1 MKLPASLAELHKCW
15 KTTLLLAGAAVLAV
29 SCASPPPSSD
39 EAVDVNDDVR
49 SAIAAEGE
57 IVLAQMNW
65 TNQQVNTEMARR
77 VLTAIG
83 ANVTVQALDDT
94 TVFAAMAETDN
105 MVDMVVFRPTAQKFW
120 DEFITEKK
128 TVTQIGDTG
137 YETVEGWYV
146 PTYVIEGDSARGIEP
161 VCPGLPD
168 YRAIN
173 DCAAAFATPSTD
185 GKARYLAGD
194 PAWEPLFGDKERIQ
208 NLGLNVTQEYA
219 GSEAALVAEFKRA
232 LDRGEPVMGLM
243 WNPHMLF
250 AKYDLTLVDMPPY
263 SDECWGTTYAC
274 AWEMASNSIVASA
287 DFAAGHPV
295 ATKLFEGYSLSA
307 DQNNEIMLRIEEEG
321 LTVEEAV
328 DQWMTANESVWQSWI
343 PASV

>member
-1 MKLPASLAELHKCW
+1 MKISSNLAGLQKWC
-15 KTTLLLAGAAVLAV
+15 KRTLLLIFAAALAA
-29 SCASPPPSSD
+29 SCASPSKSSD
-39 EAVDVNDDVR
+39 DAVDVGKDVR
-49 SAIAAEGE
+49 SAIASEGE
-57 IVLAQMNW
+57 IVLAKMNW
-65 TNQQVNTEMARR
+65 TNQMVNTEMARR
-77 VLTAIG
+77 VLTAMG

-94 TVFAAMAETDN
+94 TVFAAMAKSDN

-120 DEFITEKK
+120 DEYVTEQK
-128 TVTQIGDTG
+128 TVAQIGETG

-146 PTYVIEGDSARGIEP
+146 PTYVIEGDSERGIEP

-194 PAWEPLFGDKERIQ
+194 PAWEPLFGDKERIK
-208 NLGLNVTQEYA
+208 NLGLNVMQEYA
-219 GSEAALVAEFKRA
+219 GSEASLVAEFKRA

-250 AKYDLTLVDMPPY
+250 AKYDLTLVEMPSY
-263 SDECWGTTYAC
+263 SNECWGTTYAC
-274 AWEMASNSIVASA
+274 AWETASNSIVASA
-287 DFAAGHPV
+287 EFSAGHPG
-295 ATKLFEGYSLSA
+295 ATKFFEEYSLSA

-328 DQWMTANESVWQSWI
+328 DEWMKANESVWQSWI
-343 PASV
+343 PTSL

>member
-1 MKLPASLAELHKCW
+1 MSADLVRLQKCW
-15 KTTLLLAGAAVLAV
+15 KTTLLLTGAAVMAA
-29 SCASPPPSSD
+29 SCASPPQSTD
-39 EAVDVNDDVR
+39 DAVDVSGDVR
-49 SAIAAEGE
+49 SAIEAESE

-77 VLTAIG
+77 VLTAMG

-120 DEFITEKK
+120 DEYITEKK
-128 TVTQIGDTG
+128 SVAQIGDTG

-146 PTYVIEGDSARGIEP
+146 PTYVIEGDPERGIEP

-173 DCAAAFATPSTD
+173 DCAAAFATSSTD

-194 PAWEPLFGDKERIQ
+194 PAWEPLFGDRERIQ
-208 NLGLNVTQEYA
+208 NLGLNVVQEYA
-219 GSEAALVAEFKRA
+219 GSEASLVAEFKRA

-250 AKYDLTLVDMPPY
+250 AKYDLTLVEMPPY

-274 AWEMASNSIVASA
+274 AWETATNSIVASA
-287 DFAAGHPV
+287 NFAAAHPV
-295 ATKLFEGYSLSA
+295 ATKFFEAYSLSA

-328 DQWMTANESVWQSWI
+328 DQWMRANESVWQSWI
-343 PASV
+343 PTSV